1 MSDRMLPVRGDT
13 SIPSNPGTTLFAAG
27 WGLLAAYQL
36 LNGLF
41 VTHSVRFM
49 VVGPM
54 ALLMVWAT
62 LERKR
67 WGRLALLGMSLTVLV
82 LCLVGARLADVTGA
96 DGLHAT
102 LNFFA
107 ASPGGLGA
115 MLLLA
120 VWTVFWMR
128 RSAIVAEFEQGKRA
142 GLCAGQS
149 AIALAL
155 VGAWA
160 LMLIVPSR
168 ASAHKSHTALAHKT
182 APVPQF
188 RIASPA
194 ASSRI
199 VRSAAS
205 PSKR

>member
-1 MSDRMLPVRGDT
+1 MSDNMSPTRHGR
-13 SIPSNPGTTLFAAG
+13 SIASNPGTTVFAVI

-36 LNGLF
+36 LSGVF

-67 WGRLALLGMSLTVLV
+67 WGRLALLGMSLTILV
-82 LCLVGARLADVTGA
+82 VCLLGARLADVTGA

-102 LNFFA
+102 LNFFSG
-107 ASPGGLGA
+107 SPGGLGT

-120 VWTVFWMR
+120 LWTVFWMR
-128 RSAIVAEFEQGKRA
+128 RSATVAEFEQGKRT
-142 GLCAGQS
+142 GLRSGQV
-149 AIALAL
+149 AIALTL
-155 VGAWA
+155 VGLWA
-160 LMLIVPSR
+160 LMLVMPSR
-168 ASAHKSHTALAHKT
+168 ASAHKRHVSFS
-182 APVPQF
+182 PQPGPLVQS
-188 RIASPA
+188 RVQPPT
-194 ASSRI
+194 SSMRI

>member
-1 MSDRMLPVRGDT
+1 MSDKILPGRREKP
-13 SIPSNPGTTLFAAG
+13 IASNPGTTLFAIS

-36 LNGLF
+36 VHGVL

-67 WGRLALLGMSLTVLV
+67 WGRIALLGMSVTVLV
-82 LCLVGARLADVTGA
+82 VCLVGARLADVTGA
-96 DGLHAT
+96 EGLHAT

-107 ASPGGLGA
+107 ACPGGLGA

-128 RSAIVAEFEQGKRA
+128 RSAIVAEFEQGKRT
-142 GLCAGQS
+142 GLRTGQR
-149 AIALAL
+149 AIALTL
-155 VGAWA
+155 VGLWA
-160 LMLIVPSR
+160 LMLILPSR
-168 ASAHKSHTALAHKT
+168 ASAHKRHVAPGPQTTA
-182 APVPQF
+182 APQY
-188 RIASPA
+188 RA
-194 ASSRI
+194 APPISSILI

-205 PSKR
+205 PSSR